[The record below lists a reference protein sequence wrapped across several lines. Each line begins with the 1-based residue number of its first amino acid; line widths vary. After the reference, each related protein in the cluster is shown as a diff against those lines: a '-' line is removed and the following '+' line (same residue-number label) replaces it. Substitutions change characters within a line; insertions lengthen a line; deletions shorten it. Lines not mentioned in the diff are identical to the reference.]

1 MVPLNS
7 ELLEEIFAVS
17 TASLL
22 VVDASG
28 PDPVVVHANPAFE
41 RASGYSL
48 DELKGSSWLG
58 LAAAGDRA
66 SALLEL
72 RRNLEGN
79 TPAETCLPFLRRN
92 GEIWLGR
99 QQLNPLQSSDK
110 GRKLW
115 LVQHSGD
122 ESGLAESAEFLK
134 RALGKATRRLHSL
147 DQTDSVTGLMSRSQF
162 ELLFRRELAVAH
174 RASRSLCLMLF
185 SVSELDVYRET
196 FGDNTADSCLRMLAA
211 QIAGTFR
218 RAGDLCAR
226 WDATT
231 IAVAVADL
239 TEEQAN
245 RFLLEVE
252 RKARSLSLHN
262 PRAQYGRYVS
272 VRGALAMADI
282 AGDDVD
288 EMTARVLEALGMQS
302 PEQTAIA

>member
-1 MVPLNS
+1 MVPLS
-7 ELLEEIFAVS
+7 PDILTEIFALS
-17 TASLL
+17 SASLL

-28 PDPVVVHANPAFE
+28 PDPVILHANQAFE
-41 RASGYSL
+41 RTSGYSIE
-48 DELKGSSWLG
+48 ELEGSSWLA
-58 LAAAGDRA
+58 LAAAGDNA
-66 SALLEL
+66 TDLLEL
-72 RRNLEGN
+72 RRNLEG
-79 TPAETCLPFLRRN
+79 TVPAETSLPFLRRN

-99 QQLNPLQSSDK
+99 QQLNPLHSDAE
-110 GRKLW
+110 GRHLW
-115 LVQHSGD
+115 LVQHNGE
-122 ESGLAESAEFLK
+122 ESTLAESTEFLK
-134 RALGKATRRLHSL
+134 RALGKATRRLQGL
-147 DQTDSVTGLMSRSQF
+147 DQTDNVTGLMSRSQF

-174 RASRSLCLMLF
+174 RASRPLSLMLF
-185 SVSELDVYRET
+185 SVMELDVYRET

-226 WDATT
+226 FDSST

-262 PRAQYGRYVS
+262 PRARFGRYIG
-272 VRGALAMADI
+272 VRGALATADI

-288 EMTARVLEALGMQS
+288 DMIARARDALGAQ
-302 PEQTAIA
+302 PQRETATA